1 MKDSDKKGWSH
12 FGSLFLR
19 GMAMGAADVIPGV
32 SGGTIAFITGIY
44 AELIDSLRRCDHQAI
59 KCLFQQGVPAMW
71 RHINGSFLVAVFGG
85 IFFSIFSLA
94 KVMSLWLEA
103 QPILVWSLFFG
114 LILASSFLLLKQVG
128 RWNPARVCLVILGII
143 LALAVTWLKPT
154 HLPEVWW
161 VILLAGMVAICAM
174 ILPGIS
180 GGFLL
185 LMMGL
190 YSTIIGAISQLNFGL
205 LLPFAVGCAI
215 GLLLFSHILSWLL
228 HRYEAGTM
236 ALLTGFLIGSLNII
250 WPWKQTLE
258 TVIDR
263 HGELVPLVQQNI
275 LPSQYAAI
283 TGGSAE
289 LLPAIFMGLMGLLA
303 VVGMDYL
310 AGKKQLY
317 SR

>member
-1 MKDSDKKGWSH
+1 
-12 FGSLFLR
+12 
-19 GMAMGAADVIPGV
+19 MGAADVIPGV

-44 AELIDSLRRCDHQAI
+44 TELIDSLRRCDHQAV
-59 KCLFQQGVPAMW
+59 KCLFQQGFPAMW
-71 RHINGSFLVAVFGG
+71 RHINGTFLVAVFGG
-85 IFFSIFSLA
+85 ILFSIFSLA
-94 KVMSLWLEA
+94 KLMSYWLES

-114 LILASSFLLLKQVG
+114 LILASSVLLLRQVTG
-128 RWNPARVCLVILGII
+128 WNPARVSLVLLGIV

-190 YSTIIGAISQLNFGL
+190 YSTVIGAISQLNFGL
-205 LLPFAVGCAI
+205 LIPFAVGCAI

-228 HRYEAGTM
+228 HHYEAGTM

-258 TVIDR
+258 TVVDR
-263 HGELVPLVQQNI
+263 HGELVPVVQENI
-275 LPSQYAAI
+275 LPGHYAI
-283 TGGSAE
+283 LTGQSAE
-289 LLPAIFMGLMGLLA
+289 LLPAIFMTLTGLLL
-303 VVGMDYL
+303 VIGMDYV
-310 AGKKQLY
+310 AGKKKRY
-317 SR
+317 S

>member
-1 MKDSDKKGWSH
+1 MKDSEKKGWKH
-12 FGSLFLR
+12 YGSLFLR

-44 AELIDSLRRCDHQAI
+44 TELIDSLRRCDHQAV
-59 KCLFQQGVPAMW
+59 KCLFQQGFPAMW
-71 RHINGSFLVAVFGG
+71 RHINGTFLVAVFGG
-85 IFFSIFSLA
+85 ILFSIFSLA
-94 KVMSLWLEA
+94 KLMSYWLES

-114 LILASSFLLLKQVG
+114 LILASSVLLLRQVTG
-128 RWNPARVCLVILGII
+128 WNPARVSLVLLGIV

-190 YSTIIGAISQLNFGL
+190 YSTVIGAISQLNFGL
-205 LLPFAVGCAI
+205 LIPFAVGCAI

-228 HRYEAGTM
+228 HHYEAGTM

-258 TVIDR
+258 TVVDR
-263 HGELVPLVQQNI
+263 HGELVPVVQENI
-275 LPSQYAAI
+275 LPGHYAI
-283 TGGSAE
+283 LTGQSAE
-289 LLPAIFMGLMGLLA
+289 LLPAIFMTLTGLLL
-303 VVGMDYL
+303 VIGMDYV
-310 AGKKQLY
+310 AGKKKRY
-317 SR
+317 S

>member
-1 MKDSDKKGWSH
+1 MKDSEKKGWRH
-12 FGSLFLR
+12 YGSLFLR

-44 AELIDSLRRCDHQAI
+44 TELIDSLRRCDHQAV
-59 KCLFQQGVPAMW
+59 KCLFQQGFPAMW
-71 RHINGSFLVAVFGG
+71 RHINGTFLVAVFGG
-85 IFFSIFSLA
+85 ILFSIFSLA
-94 KVMSLWLEA
+94 KLMSYWLES

-114 LILASSFLLLKQVG
+114 LILASSVLLLRQVKG
-128 RWNPARVCLVILGII
+128 WNPARVSLVLLGIV

-190 YSTIIGAISQLNFGL
+190 YSTVIGAISQLNFGL
-205 LLPFAVGCAI
+205 LIPFAVGCAI

-228 HRYEAGTM
+228 HHYEAGTM

-258 TVIDR
+258 TIVDR
-263 HGELVPLVQQNI
+263 HGELVPVVQENI
-275 LPSQYAAI
+275 LPGDYAI
-283 TGGSAE
+283 LTGQSAE
-289 LLPAIFMGLMGLLA
+289 LLPAIFMTLTGLLL
-303 VVGMDYL
+303 VIGMDCV
-310 AGKKQLY
+310 AGKKKRY
-317 SR
+317 S

>member
-1 MKDSDKKGWSH
+1 
-12 FGSLFLR
+12 
-19 GMAMGAADVIPGV
+19 MGAADVIPGV

-44 AELIDSLRRCDHQAI
+44 TELIDSLRRCDHQAV
-59 KCLFQQGVPAMW
+59 KCLFQQGFPAMW
-71 RHINGSFLVAVFGG
+71 RHINGSFLAAVFGG

-94 KVMSLWLEA
+94 KLMSFWLES

-114 LILASSFLLLKQVG
+114 LILASSVLLLRQVKG
-128 RWNPARVCLVILGII
+128 WNPARVSLVLLGIV
-143 LALAVTWLKPT
+143 LALGVTWLKPT

-190 YSTIIGAISQLNFGL
+190 YSTVIGAISQLNFGL
-205 LLPFAVGCAI
+205 LIPFAVGCAI
-215 GLLLFSHILSWLL
+215 GLLLFSHVLSWLL
-228 HRYEAGTM
+228 HHYEAGTM

-258 TVIDR
+258 TVVDR
-263 HGELVPLVQQNI
+263 HGELVPVVQENI
-275 LPSQYAAI
+275 LPGQYTLL
-283 TGGSAE
+283 TGQPAE
-289 LLPAIFMGLMGLLA
+289 FLPALAMVSVGLLL
-303 VVGMDYL
+303 VIGMEYI
-310 AGKKQLY
+310 AGKKKLY
-317 SR
+317 S